1 MTCQCA
7 NHTYVRLLTD
17 IFGLCGAKKTPE
29 SSPRGQVTRR
39 NRNFTALDEGAPA
52 LRSFAYSSNETLL
65 RDSWQQANHLLTA
78 LSLTPHRTARNF
90 CGPELRRG
98 ESFHRFW
105 TRSMMCG
112 GTLSRHATSNC
123 ALNIVEAP
131 LANASIRI
139 ACAAFLCS

>member
-90 CGPELRRG
+90 CGPELRMAGRVFP
-98 ESFHRFW
+98 SV
-105 TRSMMCG
+105 
-112 GTLSRHATSNC
+112 LD
-123 ALNIVEAP
+123 ALNDVRWNLEP
-131 LANASIRI
+131 P
-139 ACAAFLCS
+139 CH